1 VRRWRA
7 HTAGAGAPRARPPA
21 SSWLTPPPSATCS
34 FPSRARA
41 PTTHTRAPLPG
52 FPGGPT
58 DPFSTKGVAGQGK
71 IHVRVQQ
78 RNGRKC
84 ITTIQGL
91 DDDLDLKRI
100 CKHMKKSFNCNG
112 NLAQD
117 EDMGEIVQLQGDQRQ
132 NVRQWILDQEIVT
145 KAEADERVVLH
156 GF

>member
-1 VRRWRA
+1 MLQEA
-7 HTAGAGAPRARPPA
+7 ASYLAPSPP
-21 SSWLTPPPSATCS
+21 TCPPST
-34 FPSRARA
+34 
-41 PTTHTRAPLPG
+41 G
-52 FPGGPT
+52 FGAGPT
-58 DPFSTKGVAGQGK
+58 DPFSQKTGAGAFGQAK

-91 DDDLDLKRI
+91 DDDFDLKRI